1 MYRAR
6 CNTYE
11 LFTSE
16 LHTPSRAV
24 NLRAEN
30 LTINCKRT
38 HDNDM
43 DMVVERTD
51 RTRLIAGAQLVVGVL
66 SS

>member
-1 MYRAR
+1 MFY
-6 CNTYE
+6 
-11 LFTSE
+11 LPSKHP
-16 LHTPSRAV
+16 LSRAV
-24 NLRAEN
+24 KLWAEN
-30 LTINCKRT
+30 PTINCKRT

-51 RTRLIAGAQLVVGVL
+51 RARLIAGAQLVVGVL